1 MTAFIRTSDELR
13 RYAETDVLEPITE
26 EEFRERFSELLER
39 APQGLIR
46 NYAFF
51 SLPARLSTWLDT
63 GIELGAGEAVTLF
76 TAVRTS
82 PPPEAD
88 AATSP
93 ELSLWQCVSLDALAR
108 RGVWHRVGA
117 DGEPLLGPRSS
128 HTVVAPRSGRLFLAS
143 RPISESRPEDDPLA
157 DVQPPSID
165 RCALAVRW
173 TGDALEGLETLRAA
187 GDVSGL
193 VSSELARQQA
203 VIELPEGWQYPPQG
217 GPMEQFAAD
226 LGRSTGPVIGCYSRC
241 NGALLHKDAVLAFR
255 PGTKL
260 RWAWKI
266 DRLPSRVREDR
277 LQTHDYLSVAVEFDN
292 GRDLTYYWSAE
303 LPVESGYHC
312 PVPGWENRETHV
324 VVRSGTEG
332 LGHWFDE
339 ERDLFA
345 DYTRYVGEP
354 PSGIVRVWL
363 LAVTFF
369 QRGDGQCEYGRIEF
383 ESGSTRLRVN

>member
-93 ELSLWQCVSLDALAR
+93 ELSLWQRVSLDALAR

-128 HTVVAPRSGRLFLAS
+128 QTVVAPRSGRLFLAS
-143 RPISESRPEDDPLA
+143 RPIS
-157 DVQPPSID
+157 
-165 RCALAVRW
+165 
-173 TGDALEGLETLRAA
+173 
-187 GDVSGL
+187 
-193 VSSELARQQA
+193 
-203 VIELPEGWQYPPQG
+203 
-217 GPMEQFAAD
+217 
-226 LGRSTGPVIGCYSRC
+226 
-241 NGALLHKDAVLAFR
+241 
-255 PGTKL
+255 
-260 RWAWKI
+260 
-266 DRLPSRVREDR
+266 
-277 LQTHDYLSVAVEFDN
+277 
-292 GRDLTYYWSAE
+292 
-303 LPVESGYHC
+303 
-312 PVPGWENRETHV
+312 
-324 VVRSGTEG
+324 
-332 LGHWFDE
+332 
-339 ERDLFA
+339 
-345 DYTRYVGEP
+345 
-354 PSGIVRVWL
+354 
-363 LAVTFF
+363 
-369 QRGDGQCEYGRIEF
+369 
-383 ESGSTRLRVN
+383 